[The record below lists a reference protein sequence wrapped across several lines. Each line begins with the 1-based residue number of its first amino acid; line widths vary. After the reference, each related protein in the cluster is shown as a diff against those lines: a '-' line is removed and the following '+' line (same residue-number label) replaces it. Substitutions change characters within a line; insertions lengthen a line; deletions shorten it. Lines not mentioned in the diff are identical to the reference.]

1 MLGILK
7 KISNGLGRHDLPPLS
22 SSIVDDMI
30 AVGNTVA
37 KLLLFVIDKDSSA
50 ALKVGIAAIDLLNS
64 FVAQNHGLLTTHYID
79 RNCNDRKEWRAEN
92 LIAFFGSRILECVH
106 RSLQQSSELSRIRP
120 LGLDFFLRCSVCT
133 ESTYYSVRCLSE
145 LLKASPLYSTMCDWD
160 YRYYETEQQDSSS
173 SGGGDGRGIGGQPNL
188 VPDGESG
195 GGGGN
200 RDGNAEEGAKV
211 GDGDCSDANVMDI
224 DELMG
229 RDSPFLLPPKGPRI
243 GPRSE
248 SGPGLSSGIAGA
260 RKDKN
265 IAIGR
270 GRDAVSS
277 SGDRGSSSSSSSSIR
292 GRGSGRGS
300 DGISFAIKPQRTDST
315 YSSLI
320 SGAMDPGSG
329 SGSGSGIGP
338 GPTGQFI
345 DHEGASHPAGDR
357 GLSKNQNSRFQC
369 DPLGLQVPRSKFV
382 HFFTDLRDA
391 YLNLGESAVY
401 MEMRIL
407 HLISV
412 IA

>member
-30 AVGNTVA
+30 AVGNIVT
-37 KLLLFVIDKDSSA
+37 KLLLFVIDKDCSA

-64 FVAQNHGLLTTHYID
+64 FVAQNHGLLTTHSID

-106 RSLQQSSELSRIRP
+106 RSLHQNSELSRIRP

-145 LLKASPLYSTMCDWD
+145 LLKASPLFSSMCDWD

-173 SGGGDGRGIGGQPNL
+173 SGCGDGRGIGGQPNL

-200 RDGNAEEGAKV
+200 RDGNGEEGAKE

-243 GPRSE
+243 GSRSE

-329 SGSGSGIGP
+329 SGI
-338 GPTGQFI
+338 GPTGHSDI
-345 DHEGASHPAGDR
+345 DHEGATHPAGDR
-357 GLSKNQNSRFQC
+357 GLSKNQNSRFHC
-369 DPLGLQVPRSKFV
+369 DPHGLQVPRSKFV
-382 HFFTDLRDA
+382 RFFTDLRDA

-401 MEMRIL
+401 REMMIL
-407 HLISV
+407 HSISV